1 MSRGINVRH
10 HLAIYIKTDMRNR
23 IILCILC
30 LLLVGCS
37 RNSSKY
43 DIIGTW
49 QVASGSSGN
58 DLGEEYTEDINYQWY
73 ISFEKN
79 GKLKEVKDREDG
91 GVHTE
96 TSTWSISGDM
106 ITMWGAEYK
115 VVEYN
120 PKKLIIRYDSEYSEY
135 QGKKVHSWLQYKLI
149 R

>member
-1 MSRGINVRH
+1 MKKFF
-10 HLAIYIKTDMRNR
+10 LFAF
-23 IILCILC
+23 LC
-30 LLLVGCS
+30 LLLTGCNN
-37 RNSSKY
+37 NSSKY

-49 QVASGSSGN
+49 QVTSGSSGN

-91 GVHTE
+91 GVHTA

-135 QGKKVHSWLQYKLI
+135 QGKQVHSWLQYKLI